1 MGRQKA
7 RRKEKEKARR
17 KEKVRVPRKGSSPKV
32 RKERERR
39 GKAEARG
46 APTDP
51 VSTNGDDA
59 LKEQQPTVAV
69 RVSPRPTL
77 TEKSETFPVRETTVR
92 TEETTTSP
100 MKATT
105 AMKAIMMDGPKAR
118 P

>member
-59 LKEQQPTVAV
+59 LREQQPTVAV
-69 RVSPRPTL
+69 RVSPCPTL
-77 TEKSETFPVRETTVR
+77 TEKPETSPVRETTVR
-92 TEETTTSP
+92 TE
-100 MKATT
+100 
-105 AMKAIMMDGPKAR
+105 
-118 P
+118 